1 MQFVVLRK
9 SEKWMETPDAPD
21 PELVAAMQRYDDE
34 MRKAGVLVAVA
45 RLQPSATATRLHIA
59 GGKSHTVDGPF
70 TETSELIAGVNIL
83 EVASKEEAIAW
94 MNAAPPARVRT
105 SKRNSK
111 SAPCSKLRPRVAVQS
126 KLHRACSP
134 AASGESMASRRR

>member
-1 MQFVVLRK
+1 LQFVVLRK

-45 RLQPSATATRLHIA
+45 R
-59 GGKSHTVDGPF
+59 
-70 TETSELIAGVNIL
+70 VNIL

-94 MNAAPPARVRT
+94 M
-105 SKRNSK
+105 KRCPTCQGENVE
-111 SAPCSKLRPRVAVQS
+111 AQFEIRPVLEA
-126 KLHRACSP
+126 SP
-134 AASGESMASRRR
+134 ANSNPE